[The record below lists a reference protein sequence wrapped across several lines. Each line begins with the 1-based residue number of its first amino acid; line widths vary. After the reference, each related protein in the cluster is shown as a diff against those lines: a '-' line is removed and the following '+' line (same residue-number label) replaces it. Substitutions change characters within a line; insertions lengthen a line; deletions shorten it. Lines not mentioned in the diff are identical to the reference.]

1 MVILFNRSDE
11 QIWFAYFEDGLR
23 PFVSLEKDI
32 DLVDPEE
39 NYLYNEFTSS

>member
-1 MVILFNRSDE
+1 MVRLFRR
-11 QIWFAYFEDGLR
+11 WFKSIREPG
-23 PFVSLEKDI
+23 KDI